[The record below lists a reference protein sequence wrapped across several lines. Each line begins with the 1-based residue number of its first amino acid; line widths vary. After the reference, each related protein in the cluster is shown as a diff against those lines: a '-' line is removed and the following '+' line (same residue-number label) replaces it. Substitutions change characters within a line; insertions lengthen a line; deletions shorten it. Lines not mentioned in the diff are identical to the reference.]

1 MFILNEE
8 IKEQERQAIRELYPK
23 FPDTQVIVTKVPLKP
38 FYKAHRIQFVAMAHV
53 TKILAKYGYLEVSGD
68 KVALRYRRTKDS
80 ISLPDLVKMVDELH
94 MTKFPSMSILSRV
107 PKNEKKTII
116 EPEEDKPTKVDIPK
130 RIPKQVLD
138 LPIIG
143 NKYFIDLSHTDI
155 IRSIDII
162 GIKIK
167 NILLYGET
175 GTGKEHIARY
185 IHFIKKTSGNFIPV
199 DCGSLNDE
207 LIASEFYGHIKGAF
221 TGAHQDKEGYF
232 EQAHGGTL
240 FLDEIENLS
249 LRGQVTLLRALQE
262 LTFMKVGDYR
272 VQKVDF
278 NLVCTTNVKLWDLID
293 EGKFRSDLYYR
304 IAHMEF
310 TIPPVRDYY
319 NIPGLMEFLIDQIC
333 EEYDLHVRIDRKDL
347 VLDTMRKLDPY
358 KGNIREIKSYLT
370 KKLIE
375 LESTQRST
383 LTGIELMKSFKL

>member
-80 ISLPDLVKMVDELH
+80 ISLPDLVKMVGELPANN
-94 MTKFPSMSILSRV
+94 KP
-107 PKNEKKTII
+107 NKKSKEVVKK
-116 EPEEDKPTKVDIPK
+116 EPIDM
-130 RIPKQVLD
+130 
-138 LPIIG
+138 
-143 NKYFIDLSHTDI
+143 NKYFIDPSFS
-155 IRSIDII
+155 SIETLLNIYFP
-162 GIKIK
+162 KIK
-167 NILLYGET
+167 NVLICGET

-185 IHFIKKTSGNFIPV
+185 IHSIQHKPGNLIPV
-199 DCGSLNDE
+199 DCGSLNDD

-240 FLDEIENLS
+240 FLDEVENLS

-310 TIPPVRDYY
+310 TIPPVRDYH

-333 EEYDLHVRIDRKDL
+333 EEYDLHLRIDRKDL
-347 VLDTMRKLDPY
+347 VLDTMKKLDPY

>member
-1 MFILNEE
+1 M
-8 IKEQERQAIRELYPK
+8 
-23 FPDTQVIVTKVPLKP
+23 
-38 FYKAHRIQFVAMAHV
+38 
-53 TKILAKYGYLEVSGD
+53 
-68 KVALRYRRTKDS
+68 
-80 ISLPDLVKMVDELH
+80 
-94 MTKFPSMSILSRV
+94 
-107 PKNEKKTII
+107 
-116 EPEEDKPTKVDIPK
+116 
-130 RIPKQVLD
+130 
-138 LPIIG
+138 

-310 TIPPVRDYY
+310 TIPPVSDYH

-333 EEYDLHVRIDRKDL
+333 EEYDLHLRIDRKDL